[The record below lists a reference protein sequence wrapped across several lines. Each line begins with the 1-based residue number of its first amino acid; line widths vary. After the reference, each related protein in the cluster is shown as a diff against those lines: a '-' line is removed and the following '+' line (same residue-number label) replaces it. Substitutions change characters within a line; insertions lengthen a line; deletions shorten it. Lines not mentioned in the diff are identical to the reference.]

1 MSAAQVVA
9 MVEQL
14 PVEEQREVFEQ
25 LRDRFEDELNP
36 EEAALID
43 ARLQDHLEHPEDVV
57 SLETVMAR
65 LEAKYGA

>member
-1 MSAAQVVA
+1 MSAAQVMA
-9 MVEQL
+9 RVEQV

-36 EEAALID
+36 EEDALID
-43 ARLQDHLEHPEDVV
+43 ARLQDHLDHPEDVV